1 MNLDLDDLPDA
12 CDVLV
17 VGAGPAGSAAAA
29 TLARGGLDV
38 VLVDAHAFPRDKVC
52 GDGLIPD
59 AHRAL
64 ARLGV
69 LDEVMTRARRVGHV
83 ACIGPRG
90 GRIDVPGTL
99 AVLQRRDLDEIVCRA
114 AVRAGARMHAPVRFV
129 GTLEGEA
136 LAGEAGTGKDGAG
149 QDRSGKDASGGDGAP
164 APLVVGAR
172 LQQGARQRTVRAGWV
187 VLASGAVPQAL
198 IAAGVCERRT
208 PSAVALRGYIRNP
221 ALVGRI
227 TELEVLWHPRLRP
240 GYGWIFPLPD
250 GLFNI
255 GVGVMHSHAKG
266 HGGRNSMAAVNLRES
281 LAAFAEVYPPARD
294 LVAGGVWIGEPKG
307 APLRCSLEGA
317 RRSRPGLIVTGEAAG
332 STYAFTGEGIGKAL
346 ETGVLAAEALLDGR
360 RRTTPEAEVRA
371 AYDASVVALKPRYA
385 VYEKANSVNAHPWLV
400 DLLAWSARRSPRR
413 LKRMSGVLE
422 ETHTPGN
429 LISFG
434 SWMRLLFE
442 RG

>member
-29 TLARGGLDV
+29 TLARGGVDV
-38 VLVDAHAFPRDKVC
+38 VLVDAQAFPRDKVC

-69 LDEVMTRARRVGHV
+69 LEEVLARAQRAGHV
-83 ACIGPRG
+83 ACSGPRG

-99 AVLQRRDLDEIVCRA
+99 AVLERRHLDEIVCRA
-114 AVRAGARMHAPVRFV
+114 AVRSGARMHAPVRFV
-129 GTLEGEA
+129 GTLEGEGA
-136 LAGEAGTGKDGAG
+136 SGADGA
-149 QDRSGKDASGGDGAP
+149 AAP
-164 APLVVGAR
+164 VVIGAR
-172 LQQGARQRTVRAGWV
+172 LQQGTRQRTVRAGWV

-198 IAAGVCERRT
+198 LAAGVCERRT
-208 PSAVALRGYIRNP
+208 PSAVALRGYVRNP

-227 TELEVLWHPRLRP
+227 TELEVLWHPRLKP

-250 GLFNI
+250 GVFNI

-266 HGGRNSMAAVNLRES
+266 HHGRSSMAAVNLRES
-281 LAAFAEVYPPARD
+281 LQAFAEVYAPARD
-294 LVAGGVWIGEPKG
+294 LVAGGEWVGEPKG

-317 RRSRPGLIVTGEAAG
+317 GSRPGLIVTGEAAG

-346 ETGVLAAEALLDGR
+346 ETGVLAAEAVLEGR
-360 RRTTPEAEVRA
+360 RRASPEAAVRA
-371 AYDASVVALKPRYA
+371 AYQAAVVALKPRYA

-400 DLLAWSARRSPRR
+400 ELLAWSARRSPRR